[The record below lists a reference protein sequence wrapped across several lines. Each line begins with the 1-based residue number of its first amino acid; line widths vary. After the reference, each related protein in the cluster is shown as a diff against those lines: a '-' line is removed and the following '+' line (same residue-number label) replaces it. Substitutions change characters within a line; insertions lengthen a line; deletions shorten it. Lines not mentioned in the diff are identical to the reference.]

1 MRYLITEINQLRLF
15 FTTSA
20 CSKINS
26 SDLQV
31 DGDFDDVDAH
41 VDDVPAWGA
50 VVPGARV
57 ALERVGEIAAVQEVI
72 TEVVVA
78 SSDAFLFIKIFR
90 LGNRSKANSNNLHKS
105 NVMPIFNIYIVSQK
119 SNSVNFC
126 YLDTIPG
133 RHKSR
138 LAQVVWPVHFRRTS
152 WTWSH
157 CPSGKPF
164 RKESWMRTSVANFRV
179 A

>member
-1 MRYLITEINQLRLF
+1 MTEINQLRLI
-15 FTTSA
+15 FTTFA
-20 CSKINS
+20 RSKIIS

-90 LGNRSKANSNNLHKS
+90 LGNRSKDDLNAQMQWYKK
-105 NVMPIFNIYIVSQK
+105 QK
-119 SNSVNFC
+119 
-126 YLDTIPG
+126 
-133 RHKSR
+133 
-138 LAQVVWPVHFRRTS
+138 QTS
-152 WTWSH
+152 HS
-157 CPSGKPF
+157 
-164 RKESWMRTSVANFRV
+164 
-179 A
+179 

>member
-20 CSKINS
+20 RSKINS

-50 VVPGARV
+50 IVPGARV

-90 LGNRSKANSNNLHKS
+90 LGNRIKDDLDAQMHAMIQKTEANIQQLDNLSAENAPQFMSLFEIRRWNFQLLWIHSNQQYQLDANNL
-105 NVMPIFNIYIVSQK
+105 
-119 SNSVNFC
+119 
-126 YLDTIPG
+126 
-133 RHKSR
+133 
-138 LAQVVWPVHFRRTS
+138 
-152 WTWSH
+152 
-157 CPSGKPF
+157 
-164 RKESWMRTSVANFRV
+164 
-179 A
+179 

>member
-1 MRYLITEINQLRLF
+1 MTEINQLRLF
-15 FTTSA
+15 FTTFA
-20 CSKINS
+20 RSKIIS

-41 VDDVPAWGA
+41 VDDVPAGGA

-57 ALERVGEIAAVQEVI
+57 ALERVGEIAAVHEVI

-105 NVMPIFNIYIVSQK
+105 KYPMGWQLVSRENEIFLNASPFMPAFEI
-119 SNSVNFC
+119 
-126 YLDTIPG
+126 G
-133 RHKSR
+133 R
-138 LAQVVWPVHFRRTS
+138 
-152 WTWSH
+152 
-157 CPSGKPF
+157 
-164 RKESWMRTSVANFRV
+164 
-179 A
+179 

>member
-31 DGDFDDVDAH
+31 DRDFDDVDAH

-50 VVPGARV
+50 IVPGARV

-90 LGNRSKANSNNLHKS
+90 LGNRSKDDLNAQMQWYKK
-105 NVMPIFNIYIVSQK
+105 QK
-119 SNSVNFC
+119 
-126 YLDTIPG
+126 
-133 RHKSR
+133 
-138 LAQVVWPVHFRRTS
+138 QTS
-152 WTWSH
+152 HS
-157 CPSGKPF
+157 
-164 RKESWMRTSVANFRV
+164 
-179 A
+179 